1 MIEQEST
8 IKKLILEGKL
18 NEAITEAGENVS
30 LLFVALNLLFQKRK
44 PKDGLI
50 VAKKILKLDPQNVD
64 VHEICGRMLVK
75 CKRYSDAESE
85 FYEALKSKDK
95 IKSSEIRTYLANM
108 LKKIE
113 RFEDA
118 QHQYKKAIRDNPKN
132 IQARKNRGD
141 LLFELGKYKEAEEE
155 YSKVLEINP
164 SFIEIQHSLG
174 DVLYELKSYEKAKEA
189 YEKAIFPPKPIKINK
204 KLANVYDHLGKAL
217 LKLKRYSE
225 AMEKFEKAINLNKY
239 HAGAYNNL
247 GILFKEQGDDEKDK
261 VRRTKLYEEALKKF
275 DSAQQIVPNYA
286 IAHNN
291 SGIVLRNLK
300 RISEAKECFERA
312 IRENPNFVDA
322 HTNLGVLYAEESNN
336 YDKAMEE
343 FEEAIR
349 LNPRGHKAYSNLM
362 LAKIKKKTEDI
373 DWWQTSRTK
382 QIAEHFLVL
391 FLVFSILLALYSL
404 ALPVWY
410 GYQNI
415 IETETITG
423 SFGNTTI
430 ITTSDNIVNFTQLV
444 ILIGILI
451 LLLFLP
457 KIKKLKLTPT
467 GVEFE
472 IENPR
477 EETERA
483 K

>member
-8 IKKLILEGKL
+8 IKELILEGKL
-18 NEAITEAGENVS
+18 NEAITEAEGDVS

-44 PKDGLI
+44 TKDGVI
-50 VAKKILKLDPQNVD
+50 VANKILKLDPQNVD
-64 VHEICGRMLVK
+64 VHEIRGRMLVT

-85 FYEALKSKDK
+85 FYKALKSKDK
-95 IKSSEIRTYLANM
+95 IKRSEIRTYLANM

-118 QHQYKKAIRDNPKN
+118 QRQYKRAIGENPKN

-141 LLFELGKYKEAEEE
+141 LFFKLGKYKEAEEE

-164 SFIEIQHSLG
+164 SFIEIQYSLG

-189 YEKAIFPPKPIKINK
+189 YKKAIFPPKPIKINK

-225 AMEKFEKAINLNKY
+225 AIKNFEKAIKLNKY
-239 HAGAYNNL
+239 HTGAYNNL

-261 VRRTKLYEEALKKF
+261 VRRTKLYEEALKEF
-275 DSAQQIVPNYA
+275 GTAQQINPNYA

-291 SGIVLRNLK
+291 SGIVLRDLK

-322 HTNLGVLYAEESNN
+322 HTNLGVLYVEESNN

-349 LNPRGHKAYSNLM
+349 LDPRSHKAYSNLM

-373 DWWQTSRTK
+373 DWWQTSMTK
-382 QIAEHFLVL
+382 QIAEFFLVL

-404 ALPVWY
+404 ALPVWC

-415 IETETITG
+415 TETETITG

-430 ITTSDNIVNFTQLV
+430 ITTNDNFVNFTHLA
-444 ILIGILI
+444 I
-451 LLLFLP
+451 
-457 KIKKLKLTPT
+457 
-467 GVEFE
+467 
-472 IENPR
+472 
-477 EETERA
+477 
-483 K
+483 